1 MSGSGSFRPSSP
13 QPTATMDPK
22 QSPSPSLN
30 QPEVEIPTSS
40 KPTLLLPEPS
50 EPSDL
55 VVALTRLADLEAQM
69 EFAFAKHVM
78 VMNKGK
84 DLRAQYE
91 LLESL
96 PVGIDSIQ
104 DELDKTASQ

>member
-1 MSGSGSFRPSSP
+1 MANVWSSSRFAKHVFS
-13 QPTATMDPK
+13 T
-22 QSPSPSLN
+22 
-30 QPEVEIPTSS
+30 
-40 KPTLLLPEPS
+40 
-50 EPSDL
+50 
-55 VVALTRLADLEAQM
+55 
-69 EFAFAKHVM
+69 FAFAKHVM